1 VTIVVKL
8 FGEFRAAV
16 GHDRVDLEL
25 AERST
30 CGQAL
35 REIAMRNGA
44 LRDLLFERE
53 EFRDH
58 LQVFLNGRNVA
69 HLQGLETPLSAGD
82 VLTFFPPISGG

>member
-1 VTIVVKL
+1 MKIAVKL
-8 FGEFRAAV
+8 FGEFRSAV
-16 GHDRVDLEL
+16 GRDRVDLEL
-25 AERST
+25 AEGST

-35 REIAMRNGA
+35 RELAMRSGS

-69 HLQGLETPLSAGD
+69 HLQGLETSLSAGD